1 MKITCSGCLNTFTL
15 EGPPGKE
22 FRCRCGNKLVIPQKE
37 VKEQFGVV
45 YCSGC
50 WTRYAVA
57 GRKSGAKFKCK
68 RCESMV
74 TIRNTG
80 NTSPEPAVAK
90 ASSAQPASGGDAVK
104 ESDFDNA
111 QTQIIDSKSLTE
123 VKKAAEVAQA
133 AKEPLKTPV
142 NRPGTKP
149 GSGLSATSS
158 RPSGVARPPHTR
170 PPSRTGPAVR
180 SGPSGVV
187 EAPGAQGA
195 ASPDPEFKRRI
206 TSLERELAEL
216 RPKTADLEKERNSLQ
231 RSVKEKD
238 ALVSA
243 KDAELT
249 AATSRLNEAQG
260 LVKNGAET
268 ITSLQSALSTANH
281 EIGELKGSIAARDKD
296 IADLKA
302 KITGLE
308 QEIQKLN
315 EEMKS
320 RVTREETERFYTE
333 KKAMEERISAIA
345 IELAATREAFSLVL
359 GRADALTAEIRG
371 LQDKTGKF
379 DSLPNITKELDIAR
393 KGRDAAA
400 KERDSAVK
408 ERDILKSRINDLE
421 SVVGEMQRS
430 IETREEP
437 PQSVWQRGAAKL
449 FGLFSRSS
457 ETQAARTGA
466 PPTVR
471 NRGPFSASDDVVMPN
486 QVEELGDDIPPEPI
500 PVDDEELLGNP
511 PPVSTDEDTVVGKAD
526 AQPVGTKKVPDEGVE
541 IGNMKTNVLPTV
553 GKPQGPPPP
562 KMADRNAAA
571 AALARKRRRNLAR

>member
-1 MKITCSGCLNTFTL
+1 MKITCSGCLNTFNL

-37 VKEQFGVV
+37 VKDQFGVV

-90 ASSAQPASGGDAVK
+90 GSAAQAASAGDAGK

-111 QTQIIDSKSLTE
+111 QTQIIDQKSLGE
-123 VKKAAEVAQA
+123 VKKAAEVSQA
-133 AKEPLKTPV
+133 TREPLRTPV
-142 NRPGTKP
+142 NRPGARP
-149 GSGLSATSS
+149 GSGAT
-158 RPSGVARPPHTR
+158 RPASR
-170 PPSRTGPAVR
+170 PPSRSGPAAR

-195 ASPDPEFKRRI
+195 ASPDPELKRRI
-206 TSLERELAEL
+206 TGLERELAEL

-238 ALVSA
+238 ALISA
-243 KDAELT
+243 KDAELS

-281 EIGELKGSIAARDKD
+281 EIDELKGSIAARDKD
-296 IADLKA
+296 IAGLKA

-315 EEMKS
+315 EEMKA
-320 RVTREETERFYTE
+320 RVTREETERFYAE

-345 IELAATREAFSLVL
+345 VELAATREAFSLVL

-379 DSLPNITKELDIAR
+379 DNLPDVKKELDLAR
-393 KGRDAAA
+393 KGREAAVS
-400 KERDSAVK
+400 ERDTAVK
-408 ERDILKSRINDLE
+408 ERDALKARINELD
-421 SVVGEMQRS
+421 SVVSEMQRS
-430 IETREEP
+430 IETKEEL
-437 PQSVWQRGAAKL
+437 PQSVWQRGASKL

-457 ETQAARTGA
+457 ETQARAGA

-471 NRGPFSASDDVVMPN
+471 QKGRLSASDDVVMPN

-500 PVDDEELLGNP
+500 PVDDEELLANSP
-511 PPVSTDEDTVVGKAD
+511 STSTEEDTAVGKPG
-526 AQPVGTKKVPDEGVE
+526 AQPVGTKQVPDQGVA
-541 IGNMKTNVLPTV
+541 IGNAKTNVLPTV
-553 GKPQGPPPP
+553 NRPQGPPLHKPP
-562 KMADRNAAA
+562 LDA

>member
-1 MKITCSGCLNTFTL
+1 MKITCSGCLNTFNL

-37 VKEQFGVV
+37 VKDQFGVV

-90 ASSAQPASGGDAVK
+90 ASSAQPASAGDAPK

-123 VKKAAEVAQA
+123 VKKAAEVAHA
-133 AKEPLKTPV
+133 AKEPVKTPV
-142 NRPGTKP
+142 NRPGARP
-149 GSGLSATSS
+149 GSGVT
-158 RPSGVARPPHTR
+158 RPHSR

-180 SGPSGVV
+180 NGPSGVV
-187 EAPGAQGA
+187 EASGAQGA
-195 ASPDPEFKRRI
+195 ASPDPELKRRI

-243 KDAELT
+243 KDAELS

-281 EIGELKGSIAARDKD
+281 EIDEMKGSIAARDKD
-296 IADLKA
+296 IAGLKA

-320 RVTREETERFYTE
+320 RVTREETERFHTE
-333 KKAMEERISAIA
+333 KKAMDERISAIA
-345 IELAATREAFSLVL
+345 LELAATREAFSLVL

-379 DSLPNITKELDIAR
+379 DSLPDISKELDIAR
-393 KGRDAAA
+393 KGRDAAG

-408 ERDILKSRINDLE
+408 ERDVLKNRINDLE

-466 PPTVR
+466 PPTIR
-471 NRGPFSASDDVVMPN
+471 NRAPVSASDDVVMPN

-500 PVDDEELLGNP
+500 PVDDDELLAN